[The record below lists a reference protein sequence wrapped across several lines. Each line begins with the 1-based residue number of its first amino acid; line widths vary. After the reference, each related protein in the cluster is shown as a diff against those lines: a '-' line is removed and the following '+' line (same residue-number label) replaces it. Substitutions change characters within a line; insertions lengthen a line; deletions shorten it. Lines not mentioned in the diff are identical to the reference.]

1 MQNSRKLRVQAERL
15 RRGWNQKELA
25 RRAGLSQSTV
35 SLIETKR
42 LTKPW
47 ATQLAKLAKALDW
60 PLEDSER
67 LLDLV
72 DVEIRVEEV
81 TRDA

>member
-1 MQNSRKLRVQAERL
+1 MHNNRKLRVQAERL

-25 RRAGLSQSTV
+25 QRAGLSQSTV
-35 SLIETKR
+35 SLIETQR

-47 ATQLAKLAKALDW
+47 ATQLAKLAMALEW

-72 DVEIRVEEV
+72 EVEIQVEEV
-81 TRDA
+81 TTDA

>member
-1 MQNSRKLRVQAERL
+1 MQNSRKLRVTAERL
-15 RRGWNQKELA
+15 RRGWKQNELA

-47 ATQLAKLAKALDW
+47 ATQLAKLAQALDW
-60 PLEDSER
+60 PLEDLQS
-67 LLDLV
+67 LLDP
-72 DVEIRVEEV
+72 VEIQVGEV